1 MQVGQLR
8 LPIIN
13 AQGKIDVC
21 HFGVTMC
28 KSMAVISTLKSPL
41 TLGQGSFCLLHRDS
55 GSAALTY

>member
-1 MQVGQLR
+1 MLFLSKCNAQDKSLFFYYGRVIFLAYVMQVGQLR

-28 KSMAVISTLKSPL
+28 KSM
-41 TLGQGSFCLLHRDS
+41 LL
-55 GSAALTY
+55 

>member
-1 MQVGQLR
+1 MLFLSKCNAQDKLYGRVIFLAYVMQVGQLR

-28 KSMAVISTLKSPL
+28 KSM
-41 TLGQGSFCLLHRDS
+41 LL
-55 GSAALTY
+55 